1 MDHLINSQDAGA
13 SLTNSSTLP
22 DQFRLKGIHIFMRIV
37 VPLLVI
43 ATSLIATPA
52 ASQIVDLNPS
62 QTELSR
68 AELDS
73 LLAQFEETAAS
84 SAYSGALRER
94 ARADAMLIRRRIESG
109 DFQIGDQISLVVE
122 NEPSLTS
129 TFVVQA
135 GPSLTLPAIGSISL
149 AGVLRSELQDHLRTE
164 LGRYLRNPVVQA
176 RASIRLLIT
185 GNVVRAGYHVVST
198 NTVFADILSD
208 AGGAT
213 ALADLERIRV
223 ERGNQVIWDHN
234 TLRQATIEGRT
245 LDQLSI
251 QAGDHIVV
259 PEQTGGTGGSVLRVI
274 TTIVAPVALLIV
286 AVMQAF

>member
-1 MDHLINSQDAGA
+1 MDKLRPIRI
-13 SLTNSSTLP
+13 TLA
-22 DQFRLKGIHIFMRIV
+22 MR
-37 VPLLVI
+37 
-43 ATSLIATPA
+43 SLIPAIALATGLITAPV
-52 ASQIVDLNPS
+52 ASQIVDRNPA

-94 ARADAMLIRRRIESG
+94 ARADAMLIRRRIEGG
-109 DFQIGDQISLVVE
+109 DFQVGDQISLVVE

-135 GPSLTLPAIGSISL
+135 GPSITLPTIGSISL

-185 GNVVRAGYHVVST
+185 GNVLQAGYHVVST
-198 NTVFADILSD
+198 NTVFADVLTN

-213 ALADLERIRV
+213 ALADLERIRI
-223 ERGNQVIWDHN
+223 ERGNQVIWDHE

-251 QAGDHIVV
+251 QAGDHVVV
-259 PEQTGGTGGSVLRVI
+259 PENTGGTGGSLLRVI
-274 TTIVAPVALLIV
+274 STVVAPVVFLVV

>member
-1 MDHLINSQDAGA
+1 MDKLR
-13 SLTNSSTLP
+13 P
-22 DQFRLKGIHIFMRIV
+22 MRITLSMRSVIPV
-37 VPLLVI
+37 VAL
-43 ATSLIATPA
+43 AAGLIATPA
-52 ASQIVDLNPS
+52 ASQIVDRNPA
-62 QTELSR
+62 QTELRR

-94 ARADAMLIRRRIESG
+94 ARADAMLIRRRIEAG

-135 GPSLTLPAIGSISL
+135 GPSITLPTIGSISL
-149 AGVLRSELQDHLRTE
+149 AGVLRSELQDHLRSE

-185 GNVVRAGYHVVST
+185 GNVLQAGYHVVST
-198 NTVFADILSD
+198 NTVFADVLAG

-213 ALADLERIRV
+213 ALADLERIRI
-223 ERGNQVIWDHN
+223 ERGNQVIWDHDS
-234 TLRQATIEGRT
+234 LRQATIEGRT
-245 LDQLSI
+245 LDQLSV

-259 PEQTGGTGGSVLRVI
+259 PERTGVGGSLLTGF
-274 TTIVAPVALLIV
+274 TTVVAPVLLLV
-286 AVMQAF
+286 LAVMQAF